1 MKNLEL
7 DYVISDKF
15 LMEIKKE
22 LKHIH
27 PDDALICSKNC
38 PLVKTLYAGICISW
52 MNKVLRARNIADPY
66 ERYMPRNCI
75 DLFNYVFKHALVDI
89 NKKQNKI

>member
-22 LKHIH
+22 LKHIR

-38 PLVKTLYAGICISW
+38 PLVKTRYAGICISW
-52 MNKVLRARNIADPY
+52 MNKVLGVRNIVYPY
-66 ERYMPRNCI
+66 KKYMPKSCN
-75 DLFNYVFKHALVDI
+75 DLFNYVFKHALIDV

>member
-7 DYVISDKF
+7 DYVLSDKF
-15 LMEIKKE
+15 LIEVKKE

-38 PLVKTLYAGICISW
+38 PLVKTRYAGICISW

-66 ERYMPRNCI
+66 RRYTPISCRE
-75 DLFNYVFKHALVDI
+75 LFTYVLKHALDV

>member
-7 DYVISDKF
+7 DYVLSDKF
-15 LMEIKKE
+15 LIEVKRK
-22 LKHIH
+22 LKNIH
-27 PDDALICSKNC
+27 PDCPITCAGTC
-38 PLVKTLYAGICISW
+38 PLSKTRYAGICISW

-66 ERYMPRNCI
+66 RRYMPSNCL
-75 DLFNYVFKHALVDI
+75 DLFNYAFKHALDV

>member
-15 LMEIKKE
+15 LMKLQKE
-22 LKHIH
+22 LKNNHQ
-27 PDDALICSKNC
+27 DGFTCSKTC
-38 PLVKTLYAGICISW
+38 PLSETGYAGICISW
-52 MNKVLRARNIADPY
+52 MNKVLRSRNITNPY

-75 DLFNYVFKHALVDI
+75 DLFNYVFKHALDV

>member
-1 MKNLEL
+1 MKNLVL
-7 DYVISDKF
+7 DYVLSDKF

-22 LKHIH
+22 LKYIR

-38 PLVKTLYAGICISW
+38 PLAKTGYAGICISW
-52 MNKVLRARNIADPY
+52 MNKVLGSRNIADPY
-66 ERYMPRNCI
+66 RRYMPRNCI
-75 DLFNYVFKHALVDI
+75 DLFNYVFKHALIDV

>member
-1 MKNLEL
+1 MKNLDL
-7 DYVISDKF
+7 DYVLSDKF
-15 LMEIKKE
+15 LIEVKKE

-38 PLVKTLYAGICISW
+38 PLVKTRYAGICISW
-52 MNKVLRARNIADPY
+52 MNKVLRARNITDPY
-66 ERYMPRNCI
+66 RRYTPISCRE
-75 DLFNYVFKHALVDI
+75 LFTYVLKHALDV

>member
-1 MKNLEL
+1 MKNLDL

-22 LKHIH
+22 LKHIS
-27 PDDALICSKNC
+27 PDNALICSKNC
-38 PLVKTLYAGICISW
+38 PLVKTRYAGVCISW
-52 MNKVLRARNIADPY
+52 MNKVLGSRNITNPY
-66 ERYMPRNCI
+66 ERYMPKSCN
-75 DLFNYVFKHALVDI
+75 DLFNYVFKHALIDV

>member
-1 MKNLEL
+1 MKNLVL

-38 PLVKTLYAGICISW
+38 PLSETGYAGICISW

-66 ERYMPRNCI
+66 ERYMPRNCRE
-75 DLFNYVFKHALVDI
+75 LFNYVFKHTLDV